1 MNFQAYQPQQS
12 YNYQQRNNSRGDIN
26 NSYILRNSGQNILG
40 NRNYSFNQIQ
50 SDFTNMYDNNP
61 MAKQNFMNHQQR
73 QVEFNQR
80 QSQYNNNII
89 NQSNDIR
96 AQEQNLRNIDRLNK
110 INSEILR
117 KQYIDQMNDVK
128 NAQNNLHAS
137 KQNSQRQKESQQS
150 FHSAYNNQIQQPI
163 SPPKRQIYSS
173 GQTNY
178 QEQLETQDK
187 INQLLNQPNQFTPQ
201 PYIPQ
206 FNSYQ
211 QIPRNFE
218 YPQYKRELEDY
229 EDNIKPVKQIGTVI
243 QKQNDLILQII
254 NKLNQNNTA
263 PANQFDYQ
271 RKQFDEYD
279 RFMKLHQNL
288 IDLKYQ
294 PNIQPVQNP
303 QPDSN
308 NMMVQMMYQQQMM
321 QALMYAQLLRNQD
334 KNDANKQQ
342 QSMLDLIK
350 QQRKED
356 NLERMIKQ
364 LIMQKGGNLEELQK
378 KLDDL
383 AGRQPKKVISQKKPV
398 VESDDEDDDDDYD
411 DDDDDE
417 EEEDLNEAQKAEKE
431 KQRKALL
438 LKGAIKKVKKVWDMA
453 RFANLFLSNLRERE
467 QDRKQIAQQGL
478 SSLLQTSIKEGLLWV
493 LVAAEKGFSIIRQK
507 PKEDLDIINN
517 VTKLKSTQLE
527 SRIDNLCNITQAIIE
542 GMIENS
548 DIIPEN
554 VCKYCAIYFQEKS
567 YLPDGLI
574 SQFEIDRLEFNQTY
588 GYIRNVNNNQKLMLT
603 GIFFLIKVI
612 INAALAHPWQFQ
624 QKDLKLKDDQLTK
637 TKLLIICSI
646 LYHIFMEYL
655 KKTLNPIQN
664 NTTNIP
670 QKQKPQ
676 PLQQTLVH
684 ELGNKTQPENGT
696 RYNIVT
702 GLIDYNSLSTIWTQK
717 GDWRNDMIEKIKTL
731 LQKVIDSANQYD
743 QQVDKMEKEE
753 FIKQAQQDQM
763 LLPPQIR
770 KTNFAY
776 QVPSNNNQNN
786 PSNQNNN
793 SAFNNNNNNNGDN
806 NNNNQ
811 ANS

>member
-1 MNFQAYQPQQS
+1 MNFQSYQPQQP
-12 YNYQQRNNSRGDIN
+12 YDNYQRNNSRG
-26 NSYILRNSGQNILG
+26 NSFILRNSGQNILG
-40 NRNYSFNQIQ
+40 NRNNNFNPPQT
-50 SDFTNMYDNNP
+50 DFSKMYDSNP
-61 MAKQNFMNHQQR
+61 MAKQNFMNHQQK
-73 QVEFNQR
+73 QVDFNQR
-80 QSQYNNNII
+80 QQQYNSNII

-96 AQEQNLRNIDRLNK
+96 AQELNLRNIDRLNK

-128 NAQNNLHAS
+128 NAQNNLHAPKS
-137 KQNSQRQKESQQS
+137 NGFRQNESQQS
-150 FHSAYNNQIQQPI
+150 FHTAQNQQPI

-173 GQTNY
+173 GQPNY
-178 QEQLETQDK
+178 QEQQETQDK
-187 INQLLNQPNQFTPQ
+187 INQLLYQPNQYIPQ

-218 YPQYKRELEDY
+218 YPFYKRELEDY

-243 QKQNDLILQII
+243 QKQNELMAQLI
-254 NKLNQNNTA
+254 NKLGQNNTA
-263 PANQFDYQ
+263 PPPNQFDYQ
-271 RKQFDEYD
+271 KRQFDEYD

-294 PNIQPVQNP
+294 PQVQQVQNP
-303 QPDSN
+303 QPDSNN

-342 QSMLDLIK
+342 QSVLDLLK

-383 AGRQPKKVISQKKPV
+383 AGRQPQKAVKQKKPV
-398 VESDDEDDDDDYD
+398 IESDDEDDDDEDEND
-411 DDDDDE
+411 DDDEDDDDE
-417 EEEDLNEAQKAEKE
+417 EELDEAKKAELE
-431 KQRKALL
+431 KQRKAQL
-438 LKGAIKKVKKVWDMA
+438 LKGAIQKVKKVWNMS
-453 RFANLFLSNLRERE
+453 RFAFLFLGNIRERE
-467 QDRKQIAQQGL
+467 NERRITAQQGL
-478 SSLLQTSIKEGLLWV
+478 SQMLQTSIKEGLLWV

-507 PKEDLDIINN
+507 PKDDLDIINN

-527 SRIDNLCNITQAIIE
+527 SRIDNICNITQLIIE
-542 GMIENS
+542 GLIENI
-548 DIIPEN
+548 DIIPDSIS
-554 VCKYCAIYFQEKS
+554 KYSAIFFQEKS

-588 GYIRNVNNNQKLMLT
+588 GYIRNVNNEQKLMLT
-603 GIFFLIKVI
+603 GVYLLIKVI

-624 QKDLKLKDDQLTK
+624 QKDLKLKDDQITK
-637 TKLLIICSI
+637 TKLLIVCSI
-646 LYHIFMEYL
+646 LYHIFMEYI
-655 KKTLNPIQN
+655 KKTINPIQN
-664 NTTNIP
+664 NTMNIP
-670 QKQKPQ
+670 QKYKPQ

-684 ELGNKTQPENGT
+684 ELGNKNQPENGT

-717 GDWRNDMIEKIKTL
+717 GDWRNDMVEKIKLL
-731 LQKVIDSANQYD
+731 LQKVVDNANLYD
-743 QQVDKMEKEE
+743 QQVEAMEKQE
-753 FIKQAQQDQM
+753 FIKQAQQDQL
-763 LLPPQIR
+763 LLPPHIR
-770 KTNFAY
+770 KTNFAQQFN
-776 QVPSNNNQNN
+776 QVPPNNSNNTNQN
-786 PSNQNNN
+786 NQNNN
-793 SAFNNNNNNNGDN
+793 STVD
-806 NNNNQ
+806 NNNQ